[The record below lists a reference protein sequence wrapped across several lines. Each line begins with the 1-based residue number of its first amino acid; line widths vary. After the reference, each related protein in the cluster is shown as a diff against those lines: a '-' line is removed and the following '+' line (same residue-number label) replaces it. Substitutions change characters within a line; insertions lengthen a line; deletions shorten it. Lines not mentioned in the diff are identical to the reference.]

1 MKQLKK
7 IHADKN
13 RLQKFN
19 NKPTYPGKQGERLI
33 NRNEEAAYRGELVL
47 RFSPNFP
54 DGPLVKN
61 VTYGKPE
68 Q

>member
-1 MKQLKK
+1 MLIKSALKK
-7 IHADKN
+7 I
-13 RLQKFN
+13 RQQ
-19 NKPTYPGKQGERLI
+19 TYPGKQGERLI

-47 RFSPNFP
+47 RFSTNFP